1 MAGKE
6 PERGPTARAVAE
18 NVRRI
23 RTKLRLNYTEL
34 SERLQDVAGWTIN
47 AVGIRRIES
56 GERRVTPDDLMALAL
71 ALGVSP
77 ITLLMPEYDTLD
89 KHDAVEM
96 TGSDEKVPAHR
107 LWDWLRA
114 SQTLKNS
121 YQDMDPYYA
130 FITASEPRWIR
141 LRRDELFGEEMQKV
155 RARLF
160 HDEEVPD
167 GDD

>member
-1 MAGKE
+1 M
-6 PERGPTARAVAE
+6 
-18 NVRRI
+18 RRI

-34 SERLQDVAGWTIN
+34 SERLQDVAGWSIN

-56 GERRVTPDDLMALAL
+56 GERRVTPDDLMALAF

-77 ITLLMPEYDTLD
+77 ITLLMPDYDTLD
-89 KHDAVEM
+89 KNDLVEV
-96 TGSDEKVPAHR
+96 TGCAERVPAHR

-114 SQTLKNS
+114 RQTLNHA

-141 LRRDELFGEEMQKV
+141 LRRDEVFGEEMKKV
-155 RARLF
+155 RAKLF
-160 HDEEVPD
+160 QDEELSD